1 MENAGRHIAKA
12 VAARVE
18 AGPVAIL
25 IGAGNNGGDGSV
37 AARHLAGWGYQ
48 PTLYL
53 ACPPASPT
61 GDARIMLDAARAAGV
76 PISSV
81 AALPDRPR
89 IVVDGL
95 LGTGLSGAV
104 RGDAAAAI
112 IGRLRVDTRLTLQ
125 GEMVFI
131 EESDDL
137 VVDRIEN
144 GQWTGVIRTSDD
156 EGPPFD
162 GTFAG
167 DMDGAPQMMG
177 VEE

>member
-1 MENAGRHIAKA
+1 M
-12 VAARVE
+12 
-18 AGPVAIL
+18 
-25 IGAGNNGGDGSV
+25 
-37 AARHLAGWGYQ
+37 
-48 PTLYL
+48 
-53 ACPPASPT
+53 
-61 GDARIMLDAARAAGV
+61 
-76 PISSV
+76 
-81 AALPDRPR
+81 
-89 IVVDGL
+89 
-95 LGTGLSGAV
+95 
-104 RGDAAAAI
+104 GDAAAAI